1 MNFQGSTEVANADD
15 IHLGLKMVRDGLE
28 DGTQAK
34 KEAAKLLERYEEEV
48 SDYFDRLSDFLFV
61 ARMGSKPQTAKM
73 LVYVTEPYEFELAET
88 HLEQIVGIAAY
99 DAFSKLRRM
108 LYPKG
113 IRHSVPRKNDAGIQE
128 KDFASLLKFF
138 RNVRAWDPKRRFK
151 NHPGI
156 PKIASE
162 IEKRYS
168 DEKWKAESSMTPE
181 DQLLNAIFGRSPEKI
196 RNDALELAKL
206 MREYVE

>member
-1 MNFQGSTEVANADD
+1 M
-15 IHLGLKMVRDGLE
+15 GLKLVRDSLK

-34 KEAAKLLERYEEEV
+34 KEAAKLLERYEDEV

-73 LVYVTEPYEFELAET
+73 LVYVTEPDEFELAEAY
-88 HLEQIVGIAAY
+88 LEQSVTPVAY
-99 DAFSKLRRM
+99 DSFSKLRRM

-113 IRHSVPRKNDAGIQE
+113 IRHSVPRKNVTGIQE
-128 KDFASLLKFF
+128 KDFAALLRFF
-138 RNVRAWDPKRRFK
+138 KNVRAWDPKRRFK

-168 DEKWKAESSMTPE
+168 DEKWNAESSTTPE

-196 RNDALELAKL
+196 RNDALELVGL
-206 MREYVE
+206 MREYADQ